1 MSVGGWR
8 DAQPNDRDEH
18 ALLQFE
24 DTHPRNDG
32 AKHEAVR
39 RQLGLTPVRRQQR
52 LLRAIRSPEAVA
64 CYPQTVHRVE
74 RRRDAAAAARAARS
88 F

>member
-1 MSVGGWR
+1 MTR
-8 DAQPNDRDEH
+8 DDE
-18 ALLQFE
+18 ALLRFE
-24 DTHPRNDG
+24 EMHPRNDG
-32 AKHEAVR
+32 AKHEAMR
-39 RQLGLTPVRRQQR
+39 RQLGLTPVRYQQR

-74 RRRDAAAAARAARS
+74 RRRDAAAASRAARS